1 MNQKKNN
8 GLKIAIVIVLVIIL
22 ILIGVIALLYFATDV
37 FRSNKEAFFKYTAQ
51 LIEQEDGFIDNTLT
65 QYLEKKKNTPY
76 EDNGSIDF
84 DISIPEMGQDNEALN
99 NFNISFT
106 GKTDNTNSKKE
117 QNISLNYSDDVKFP
131 FYYRKVGDVQ
141 GIQTDNVGSKYIA
154 KRDGE
159 EIPSLEDMKINIT
172 GLEEISTIYN
182 NMQISN
188 EDIQNF
194 KTKYF
199 DNIFSQIQDD
209 KFSKISEQNSTG
221 YKLTLEEDNLKDILT
236 NVLETLKND
245 ESTLDKLNQ
254 LLGLEQSASK
264 IRNTDL
270 DSLINDITNNS
281 KIGTLEVTVYNTN
294 GKLNKI
300 DVKHEN
306 LVLTI
311 EKSKQEN
318 ELTYNANIEIL
329 QDSKQIFNTN
339 IVAKYTG
346 IQGENV
352 IENYEITLGGNYSN
366 NTNSNLNEQSSESSN
381 EDLEQSSDEEP
392 SNENNNS
399 ENIEYKYT
407 INNTIQFVQGTDIQD
422 FSTENA
428 IILNDEDEE
437 YVENL
442 MKAVDERL
450 ILVNEEQMQQIG
462 ISGNQNPLIYSTPI
476 TLVELMIYNQASF
489 AVQNSSMQVT
499 EFNNKFTIYEGTSQK
514 GVTVR
519 GLLSTIKLNNE
530 EENRNYEIK
539 EIHFDGEEYEATD
552 QNITLIKDT
561 LEPET
566 LYRVEFESD
575 ADTGLIYRVVINKQ

>member
-84 DISIPEMGQDNEALN
+84 DISIPEMGQDNDALN

-106 GKTDNTNSKKE
+106 GKTDNTNSKNE
-117 QNISLNYSDDVKFP
+117 QNISLNYSNDVNFP

-159 EIPSLEDMKINIT
+159 EIQSLEDMEININ

-194 KTKYF
+194 KTTYF

-209 KFSKISEQNSTG
+209 KFSKISEENSTG
-221 YKLTLEEDNLKDILT
+221 YKLTLSDDDLKDVLT
-236 NVLETLKND
+236 KVLEKLKED
-245 ESTLDKLNQ
+245 EGTLDKLNQ

-264 IRNTDL
+264 IRSTSIDE
-270 DSLINDITNNS
+270 LINDITNNS
-281 KIGTLEVTVYNTN
+281 QIGTLEVTVYKTS
-294 GKLNKI
+294 GELSKI
-300 DVKHEN
+300 DIQHEN
-306 LVLTI
+306 LKLTL

-318 ELTYNANIEIL
+318 ELRYNANIEIL
-329 QDSKQIFNTN
+329 QNSEQLYNASL
-339 IVAKYTG
+339 VARYTG
-346 IQGENV
+346 IETNNV
-352 IENYEITLGGNYSN
+352 IENYELLLGTNYSN
-366 NTNSNLNEQSSESSN
+366 TVNQET
-381 EDLEQSSDEEP
+381 
-392 SNENNNS
+392 SNENVTGSLEELQEMAEQTVTN
-399 ENIEYKYT
+399 EHVEYKYT
-407 INNTIQFVQGTDIQD
+407 FNNTVQFMQSSDIQD

-428 IILNDEDEE
+428 IILNDQDDE
-437 YVENL
+437 YVTNLMDAIEQRLISVNQKQMEQIGASEEQNPINYVLPTIVIENL
-442 MKAVDERL
+442 TG
-450 ILVNEEQMQQIG
+450 NT
-462 ISGNQNPLIYSTPI
+462 SGNK
-476 TLVELMIYNQASF
+476 
-489 AVQNSSMQVT
+489 VT
-499 EFNNKFTIYEGTSQK
+499 EEEATTYNDKFYLYEGTSQK

-519 GLLSTIKLNNE
+519 GLMSVIQTNNE
-530 EENRNYEIK
+530 AATSENRTIK

-552 QNITLIKDT
+552 QNITLIKDAIET
-561 LEPET
+561 ET
-566 LYRVEFESD
+566 LYRVEFELD
-575 ADTGLIYRVVINKQ
+575 ANTGLIYRAVINKQ

>member
-1 MNQKKNN
+1 MNQKKNK
-8 GLKIAIVIVLVIIL
+8 GLKIAIIIVLVVIL
-22 ILIGVIALLYFATDV
+22 ILIGVIAFLYFATDV

-51 LIEQEDGFIDNTLT
+51 LIAQEDGFIDNTLT

-99 NFNISFT
+99 NFNISFA
-106 GKTDNTNSKKE
+106 GKTDNANSKNE
-117 QNISLNYSDDVKFP
+117 QNISLNYSDDVNFP

-159 EIPSLEDMKINIT
+159 EIQSLEDMEININ
-172 GLEEISTIYN
+172 GLEEISAIYN

-194 KTKYF
+194 KTTYF

-294 GKLNKI
+294 GKLIKI

-306 LVLTI
+306 LVITV

-381 EDLEQSSDEEP
+381 EDLEQSSNEEP

>member
-1 MNQKKNN
+1 MNQKKNK
-8 GLKIAIVIVLVIIL
+8 GLKIAIVIVLIIIL
-22 ILIGVIALLYFATDV
+22 ILISIIAILYFSTDLLKT
-37 FRSNKEAFFKYTAQ
+37 NKEAFFKYTAQ
-51 LIEQEDGFIDNTLT
+51 LIEQEDGFIEGELT

-76 EDNGSIDF
+76 ENNGSIDF

-99 NFNISFT
+99 NFNISFS
-106 GKTDNTNSKKE
+106 GKTDKANSKNE

-131 FYYRKVGDVQ
+131 FYYKKVGDVQ

-159 EIPSLEDMKINIT
+159 EIQSLEDMEINIT

-182 NMQISN
+182 NIQISN

-199 DNIFSQIQDD
+199 DNIFSQIKDD

-221 YKLTLEEDNLKDILT
+221 YKLTLAEDELKEILIKII
-236 NVLETLKND
+236 ETLKED
-245 ESTLDKLNQ
+245 ETTVDKLNQ

-270 DSLINDITNNS
+270 DALINDITNNS

-294 GKLNKI
+294 GKLIKI

-318 ELTYNANIEIL
+318 ELTYNTNIEIL

-381 EDLEQSSDEEP
+381 EDLEQSSNEEP

-489 AVQNSSMQVT
+489 AVQNSSMAVT

-575 ADTGLIYRVVINKQ
+575 SDTGLIYRVVINKQ

>member
-1 MNQKKNN
+1 MNQKKNK
-8 GLKIAIVIVLVIIL
+8 GLKIAIVIVLIIIL
-22 ILIGVIALLYFATDV
+22 ILISIIAILYFSTDLLKT
-37 FRSNKEAFFKYTAQ
+37 NKEAFFKYTAQ
-51 LIEQEDGFIDNTLT
+51 LIEQEDGFIEGELT

-76 EDNGSIDF
+76 ENNGSIDF

-99 NFNISFT
+99 NFNISFS
-106 GKTDNTNSKKE
+106 GKTDKANSKNE

-131 FYYRKVGDVQ
+131 FYYKKVGDVQ

-159 EIPSLEDMKINIT
+159 EIQSLEDMEINIT

-182 NMQISN
+182 NIQISN

-199 DNIFSQIQDD
+199 DNIFSQIKDD

-221 YKLTLEEDNLKDILT
+221 YKLTLAEDELKEILIKII
-236 NVLETLKND
+236 ETLKED
-245 ESTLDKLNQ
+245 ETTVDKLNQ

-270 DSLINDITNNS
+270 DALINDITNNS

-294 GKLNKI
+294 GKLIKI

-318 ELTYNANIEIL
+318 ELTYNTNIEIL

-381 EDLEQSSDEEP
+381 EDLEQSSNEEP

-407 INNTIQFVQGTDIQD
+407 INNTIQFLQGTDIQD

-489 AVQNSSMQVT
+489 AVQNSSMAVT

-575 ADTGLIYRVVINKQ
+575 SDTGLIYRVVINKQ

>member
-1 MNQKKNN
+1 MNQKKNK
-8 GLKIAIVIVLVIIL
+8 GLKIAIIIVLVVIL
-22 ILIGVIALLYFATDV
+22 ILIGVIAFLYFATDV

-51 LIEQEDGFIDNTLT
+51 LIAQEDGFIDNTLT

-84 DISIPEMGQDNEALN
+84 DISIPEMGQDNDALN

-106 GKTDNTNSKKE
+106 GKTDNINSKNE
-117 QNISLNYSDDVKFP
+117 QNISLNYSNDVNFP

-159 EIPSLEDMKINIT
+159 EIPSLEDMEINIT

-188 EDIQNF
+188 EEIQNF

-294 GKLNKI
+294 GKLIKI
-300 DVKHEN
+300 DAKHEN

>member
-1 MNQKKNN
+1 MNQKKNK
-8 GLKIAIVIVLVIIL
+8 GLKIAIIIVLVVIL
-22 ILIGVIALLYFATDV
+22 ILIGVIAFLYFSTDI
-37 FRSNKEAFFKYTAQ
+37 FKSNKEAFFKYTAQ
-51 LIEQEDGFIDNTLT
+51 LVEQEDGFVDNTLK

-76 EDNGSIDF
+76 ENNGSIDF

-106 GKTDNTNSKKE
+106 GKTDNTSSKKE

-159 EIPSLEDMKINIT
+159 EILSLEDMEINIT

-188 EDIQNF
+188 EEIQNF

-294 GKLNKI
+294 GKLIKI

-381 EDLEQSSDEEP
+381 EDLEQSSNEEP

>member
-1 MNQKKNN
+1 MNQKKNK
-8 GLKIAIVIVLVIIL
+8 GLKIAIIIVLVVIL
-22 ILIGVIALLYFATDV
+22 ILIGVIAFLYFSTDI
-37 FRSNKEAFFKYTAQ
+37 FKSNKEAFFKYTAQ
-51 LIEQEDGFIDNTLT
+51 LVEQEDGFVDNTLK

-76 EDNGSIDF
+76 ENNGSIDF

-106 GKTDNTNSKKE
+106 GKTDNTSSKKE

-159 EIPSLEDMKINIT
+159 EIQSLEDMEINIT

-188 EDIQNF
+188 EEIQNF

-294 GKLNKI
+294 GKLIKI

-306 LVLTI
+306 LVITV

>member
-1 MNQKKNN
+1 MNQKKNK
-8 GLKIAIVIVLVIIL
+8 GLKIAIIIVLVVIL
-22 ILIGVIALLYFATDV
+22 ILIGVIAFLYFSTDI
-37 FRSNKEAFFKYTAQ
+37 FKRNKEAFFKYTAQ
-51 LIEQEDGFIDNTLT
+51 LVEQEDGFVDNTLK

-76 EDNGSIDF
+76 ENNGSIDF

-159 EIPSLEDMKINIT
+159 EIPSLEDMEINIT

-194 KTKYF
+194 KTTYF

-294 GKLNKI
+294 GKLIKI

>member
-84 DISIPEMGQDNEALN
+84 DISIPEMGQDNDALN

-106 GKTDNTNSKKE
+106 GKTDNTNSKNE
-117 QNISLNYSDDVKFP
+117 QNISLNYSNDVNFP

-159 EIPSLEDMKINIT
+159 EIQSLEDMEININ
-172 GLEEISTIYN
+172 GLEEISAIYN

-194 KTKYF
+194 KTTYF

-209 KFSKISEQNSTG
+209 KFSKISEENSTG
-221 YKLTLEEDNLKDILT
+221 YKLTLSDDDLKDILT
-236 NVLETLKND
+236 KVLEKLKED
-245 ESTLDKLNQ
+245 EGTLDKLNQ

-264 IRNTDL
+264 IRSTSIDE
-270 DSLINDITNNS
+270 LINDITNNS
-281 KIGTLEVTVYNTN
+281 QIGTLEVTVYKTS
-294 GKLNKI
+294 GELSKI
-300 DVKHEN
+300 DIQHEN
-306 LVLTI
+306 LKLTL
-311 EKSKQEN
+311 EKLKQEN
-318 ELTYNANIEIL
+318 ELRYNANLEIL
-329 QDSKQIFNTN
+329 QNSEQLYNASL
-339 IVAKYTG
+339 VARYTG
-346 IQGENV
+346 IETNNV
-352 IENYEITLGGNYSN
+352 IENYELLLGTNYSN
-366 NTNSNLNEQSSESSN
+366 TVNQET
-381 EDLEQSSDEEP
+381 
-392 SNENNNS
+392 SNENVTGSLEELQEMAEQTVTN
-399 ENIEYKYT
+399 EHVEYKYT
-407 INNTIQFVQGTDIQD
+407 LNNTVQFMQSSDIQD

-428 IILNDEDEE
+428 IILNDQDDE
-437 YVENL
+437 YVTNLMDAIEQRLISVNQKQMEQIGVSEEQNPINYVLPTIVIENL
-442 MKAVDERL
+442 TG
-450 ILVNEEQMQQIG
+450 NT
-462 ISGNQNPLIYSTPI
+462 SGNK
-476 TLVELMIYNQASF
+476 
-489 AVQNSSMQVT
+489 VT
-499 EFNNKFTIYEGTSQK
+499 EEEATTYNDKFYLYEGTSQK

-519 GLLSTIKLNNE
+519 GLMSVIQTNNE
-530 EENRNYEIK
+530 AATSENRTIK

-552 QNITLIKDT
+552 QNITLIKDAI
-561 LEPET
+561 EAET
-566 LYRVEFESD
+566 LYRVEFELD
-575 ADTGLIYRVVINKQ
+575 ANTGLIYRAVINKQ

>member
-1 MNQKKNN
+1 MNQKKNK
-8 GLKIAIVIVLVIIL
+8 GLKIAIIIVLVVIL
-22 ILIGVIALLYFATDV
+22 ILIGVIAFLYFSTDI

-51 LIEQEDGFIDNTLT
+51 LVEQEDGFVDNTLK

-76 EDNGSIDF
+76 ENNGSIDF

-106 GKTDNTNSKKE
+106 GKTDNTSSKKE

-159 EIPSLEDMKINIT
+159 EIQSLEDMEINIT

-188 EDIQNF
+188 EEIQNF

-294 GKLNKI
+294 GKLIKI

-306 LVLTI
+306 LVITV